1 MTFLLKIIFTVVLS
15 NLLLLFHLAL
25 VHGEWS
31 KDKRKNKIMGRFSI
45 LTIII
50 LITYLWF

>member
-31 KDKRKNKIMGRFSI
+31 KDERKNKI
-45 LTIII
+45 
-50 LITYLWF
+50 ITKESSYL

>member
-1 MTFLLKIIFTVVLS
+1 MILLKIILTVILS
-15 NLLLLFHLAL
+15 NLLLGVHLAL

-31 KDKRKNKIMGRFSI
+31 KDKIKNKIMGRFSMLMI
-45 LTIII
+45 FI

>member
-25 VHGEWS
+25 VHGEWDEN
-31 KDKRKNKIMGRFSI
+31 KGKNKIKGRFSI
-45 LTIII
+45 LTILI